1 MATAPA
7 PIEPRER
14 AFYYFSGHLRYAQMD
29 AYIDANFE
37 IGGDGRY
44 LSRSN
49 RSQVLVGFAFRP
61 VKTYFSN
68 ASQFE
73 TRGISVDLVTMG
85 ATPQTSTSSSPLTF
99 GFQAVPAT
107 GLNAVSINFAPG
119 DSIDLGSYISGASA
133 EDTYNLLVNY
143 NQSREFELAYLDYES
158 YVFFKENFS
167 PQSLFFSRASIS
179 MPIVTNASASD
190 YKNYRTLK
198 FSPHPFPNPA
208 ALQPEGLEDV
218 AYRLGV
224 PCPPKWYDLNIASE
238 AIATAPQPVMFSAKT
253 TQQIGNTVN
262 IPCGCMLNSSD
273 IRNAM
278 LEQGLAKDEFT
289 KPINVWRY
297 ILIRLLIWGLI
308 LIVAGLIAW
317 RVYLTVFGG
326 KGAMDG
332 N

>member
-14 AFYYFSGHLRYAQMD
+14 AFYYFSGHLLYAQMD
-29 AYIDANFE
+29 AYINANFE

-73 TRGISVDLVTMG
+73 TRGVSVDLVTMG

-119 DSIDLGSYISGASA
+119 NSIDLSSYILGANA

-158 YVFFKENFS
+158 YEFFKTNFS
-167 PQSLFFSRASIS
+167 PQNLYFSRAAIS

-198 FSPHPFPNPA
+198 FSPHPLPDPA
-208 ALQPEGLEDV
+208 ELQPAGLEDV
-218 AYRLGV
+218 AYRLGS
-224 PCPPKWYDLNIASE
+224 PCPPVWYQLGISETAS
-238 AIATAPQPVMFSAKT
+238 TPVMFST
-253 TQQIGNTVN
+253 ITSQQVENKAVAV
-262 IPCGCMLNSSD
+262 PCGCTLNVSD
-273 IRNAM
+273 IRKAM
-278 LEQGLAKDEFT
+278 LEQGLIKDEFT

-308 LIVAGLIAW
+308 LIATSLIAW
-317 RVYLTVFGG
+317 RIYIAVSGG
-326 KGAMDG
+326 K
-332 N
+332 